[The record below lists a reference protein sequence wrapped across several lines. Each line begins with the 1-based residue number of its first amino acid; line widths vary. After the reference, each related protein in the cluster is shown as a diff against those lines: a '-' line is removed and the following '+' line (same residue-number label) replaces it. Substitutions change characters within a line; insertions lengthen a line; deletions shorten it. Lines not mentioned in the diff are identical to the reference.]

1 MSRLPFLNLGEP
13 PAAFD
18 YEAMTPEVARDAR
31 AVAERYR
38 ARQKAYVIDTGRD
51 LLAVKKQL
59 EHGLFLE
66 WVESEMGMT
75 PRSAQRAMSAAE
87 VLGDKSDTV
96 SYLPPSV
103 LYELSAPSTPEAVR
117 AAVLRRIEGGEII
130 RPDAIM
136 NEVRSARD
144 EARQQS
150 AQERE
155 SERRAA
161 LSDEERVQEDA
172 LKARGEKGRAARERR
187 AERER
192 LAYDEERQQKDATSL
207 EAARVLVSMIGVDRA
222 AAYLARYGMAAYG
235 RLDDVVQ
242 IARARATPRTQ
253 IPGTSVDNFGAMYGF
268 LLAEDRPRIGALAK
282 QIERDG
288 LVEAPVVV
296 FRAEYRGNRH
306 YRVIDGAD
314 TFRALHDVLGW
325 SSIPVHVAPPVTD
338 AEFTLLPELKP
349 EA

>member
-1 MSRLPFLNLGEP
+1 MSRLPFSDPGEA

-18 YEAMTPEVARDAR
+18 YEAMSPDVARNAR
-31 AVAERYR
+31 AVVERYR

-51 LLAVKKQL
+51 LLAVKSQL
-59 EHGLFLE
+59 DHGPFLE
-66 WVESEMGMT
+66 WVEREMGMT

-103 LYELSAPSTPEAVR
+103 LYELSAPSNPEPVC
-117 AAVLRRIEGGEII
+117 AAVLLRIEAGEVI
-130 RPDAIM
+130 RPEAIM

-150 AQERE
+150 AQQRE
-155 SERRAA
+155 NERRAA

-172 LKARGEKGRAARERR
+172 LRARGEKGRAARERR

-192 LAYDEERQQKDATSL
+192 LAYEEERQQKDATSL
-207 EAARVLVSMIGVDRA
+207 EAAQVLVSMIGVDRA
-222 AAYLARYGMAAYG
+222 AAYLARYGMVAYG
-235 RLDDVVQ
+235 RLDDV
-242 IARARATPRTQ
+242 IHTARARATARTK

-268 LLAEDRPRIGALAK
+268 LSAEDRPRIEVLAK

-296 FRAEYRGNRH
+296 FGAEYRGNRH

-338 AEFTLLPELKP
+338 ADFALLPEPK
-349 EA
+349 AGA